1 MQPDQLAPAI
11 IHYLMNR
18 TRKYQRG
25 LGASKG
31 ILKRT
36 HLVAHPNPQ
45 TTQWAES
52 AVHTGRI
59 SLSELRGK
67 IQFWERV
74 LKGGITLRTTE
85 ERDLRQIWSWVNEP
99 ILRATT
105 QAESIALQT
114 YIGNWHHWLADT
126 DTYPYSIDLKTG
138 ELLGFMLIKRISG
151 RFAWSSVFRSARGSS
166 SHPQDSPHPKNGS
179 RYAWLEFIIIQ
190 QDSRYQGYGTE
201 AVKLAT
207 ARAFEQLGVD
217 AFLLQVHLDNE
228 PAFQCFENSGL
239 RYIDVESFPGV
250 ESELDDNLY
259 DMGILRE
266 DWERA
271 NSPSTELTQAYISA
285 SSIR

>member
-1 MQPDQLAPAI
+1 MQPDQSAPAI

-36 HLVAHPNPQ
+36 HLVAHPNIHM
-45 TTQWAES
+45 TQRAES
-52 AVHTGRI
+52 AVRTGRI

-74 LKGGITLRTTE
+74 LKGGMTLRTTE

-105 QAESIALQT
+105 QTEPIALQT
-114 YIGNWHHWLADT
+114 YVGNWHRWLADT
-126 DTYPYSIDLKTG
+126 DTYPYSIDLNIG
-138 ELLGFMLIKRISG
+138 RLLGFMLIKRIGG
-151 RFAWSSVFRSARGSS
+151 RFAWSS
-166 SHPQDSPHPKNGS
+166 SPHPKGVS
-179 RYAWLEFIIIQ
+179 HHAWLEFIVIRP
-190 QDSRYQGYGTE
+190 DSRHQGYGTQ

-207 ARAFEQLGVD
+207 ALAFEQLGVD
-217 AFLLQVHLDNE
+217 AFLLQVDLDNE
-228 PAFQCFENSGL
+228 PSFQCFENSGL
-239 RYIDVESFPGV
+239 KYIDVESFAEV
-250 ESELDDNLY
+250 ESEVDENLY

-285 SSIR
+285 SCIR